1 MKCKINKTKYEVQ
14 ETMVYQD
21 DLIEV
26 KRTHFSTL
34 KEAEEFFEKR
44 IEDMFEEINS
54 TGAFRGYD
62 RNDFLIGE
70 EENKLD
76 CMKVIIISDQA
87 QEEVIY
93 TLGLKKE
100 N

>member
-1 MKCKINKTKYEVQ
+1 MKCKINKTKYAVQ

-21 DLIEV
+21 DLIED
-26 KRTHFSTL
+26 KTTHFSAL

-62 RNDFLIGE
+62 RKDFRIGKA
-70 EENKLD
+70 ENELD
-76 CMKVIIISDQA
+76 CMKVVIISDQA